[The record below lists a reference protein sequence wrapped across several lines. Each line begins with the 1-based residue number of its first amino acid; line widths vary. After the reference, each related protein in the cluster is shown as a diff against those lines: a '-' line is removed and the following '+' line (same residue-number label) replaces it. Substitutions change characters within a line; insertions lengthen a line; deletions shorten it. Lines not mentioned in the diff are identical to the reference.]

1 MNIAISLAAIAFFSF
16 ILIKSADL
24 TVVSL
29 KFISSRTKTGLFALS
44 ALVLAVG
51 TSLPELSV
59 AFTSAMEGSSNLS
72 LGVVLGSNIANISLV
87 AGAAAMFAG
96 KVTVTKNYLKR
107 DALIA
112 LVASIA
118 PMLLIL
124 DGGLSRVDGLVLLA
138 IYASYASSFFKK
150 QYQMIAKG
158 ALSETAF
165 HSMLRKFSFTDSKN
179 SREYGKLFVGI
190 ALLLFSSNMIV
201 RFSKLFATEAG
212 IPVFLVGLFILA
224 IGTSLPELAFSF
236 RSLKDKEPSM
246 FLGNLLGSTIANS
259 TLIIGVATVLSPLEV
274 RAINEYIT
282 AVVASVIIYGVFWFF
297 IRTKR
302 ELARAE
308 AAILLILYAAFVVVE
323 LLVNRG

>member
-1 MNIAISLAAIAFFSF
+1 MEIIISFAGILLFSF
-16 ILIKSADL
+16 VLIKSADL

-29 KFISSRTKTGLFALS
+29 KLIGSRTKTGLFALS

-96 KVTVTKNYLKR
+96 RVSVTKNYLKR

-112 LVASIA
+112 LIASLA

-124 DGGLSRVDGLVLLA
+124 DGGLSRVDGFVLLA

-150 QYQMIAKG
+150 QYSLIAEG
-158 ALSETAF
+158 AIDETAL
-165 HSMLRKFSFTDSKN
+165 HSMLRKFTLADSKRN
-179 SREYGKLFVGI
+179 REYGKLFVGI
-190 ALLLFSSNMIV
+190 ALLLLSSNMIV
-201 RFSKLFATEAG
+201 RFSKMFAAEAG

-236 RSLKDKEPSM
+236 RSLKDREPSM

-274 RAINEYIT
+274 HAVNEYIT
-282 AVVASVIIYGVFWFF
+282 AVLASVVIYGVFWFF
-297 IRTKR
+297 IRTKK
-302 ELARAE
+302 ELNRPE
-308 AAILLILYAAFVVVE
+308 AAILLLLYVAFIVVE
-323 LLVNRG
+323 FIVNRG